1 MIVYAQSS
9 GTHST
14 NSSPWTP
21 MPGLAVKLPEAVGES
36 ALLILNVPNPYATGT
51 DTPGG
56 SFAISVNGEIQA
68 PWASF
73 TYNET
78 VPPSTGRI
86 PTTLCVV
93 VPLSQ
98 AGPMTAQ
105 AMWRNVRG
113 SNVIIDSPAT
123 LTAVID

>member
-9 GTHST
+9 GTQNT
-14 NSSPWTP
+14 NSSSWTP
-21 MPGLAVKLPEAVGES
+21 MPGLAVKVPQGVGEN
-36 ALLILNVPNPYATGT
+36 ALLILNVPNPYATGD

-73 TYNET
+73 TYNEA

-93 VPLSQ
+93 VPLSE
-98 AGPMTAQ
+98 AGPMLAE
-105 AMWRNVRG
+105 AMWCNVRG

-123 LTAVID
+123 LTAIID